1 MSNTVVAG
9 WTLIVP
15 VKPPMLGKSRLAGAA
30 GAHRAAL
37 ALAVA
42 LDTVEAALRGA
53 AVADVL
59 VVTGDPSAA
68 AEFAALGARTLPE
81 GPPQG
86 LNEALR
92 RGAEAV
98 GPTVPR
104 AALQADLPAL
114 RPDDLSYALSLA
126 ADLPEAFLSDIA
138 STGTVLYTASP
149 GVPFSPAFGGP
160 SRARHLAQGAVELPC
175 PELGSLRT
183 DVDTL
188 DDLRAALTLGVG
200 PRTADVASRILA
212 GSPG

>member
-15 VKPPMLGKSRLAGAA
+15 VKPPTLGKSRLAGAA

-42 LDTVEAALRGA
+42 LDTVAAALRCP
-53 AVADVL
+53 AVAEVL

-81 GPPQG
+81 GTPQG

-92 RGAEAV
+92 RGAESIGSA
-98 GPTVPR
+98 VPR

-114 RPDDLSYALSLA
+114 RPDDLASALSCASAYPQGFLA
-126 ADLPEAFLSDIA
+126 DSAR
-138 STGTVLYTASP
+138 TGTVLYTASP
-149 GVPFSPAFGGP
+149 GASFSPAFGGA
-160 SRARHLAQGAVELPC
+160 SRARHLALGAAELPC
-175 PELGSLRT
+175 PELASLRT

-188 DDLRAALTLGVG
+188 DDLRAALGLGVG
-200 PRTADVASRILA
+200 PRTAEVASLILA
-212 GSPG
+212 CSPG